1 MKLGSAFS
9 DLGRDTD
16 ATSNF
21 TSSAAVLARYH
32 HPIVVAG
39 LTSAM
44 GEHFTRKG
52 NLQEAA
58 RLYATSRDIYREVGQ
73 AQQFGYLSVLRAEL
87 LMLLGRDE
95 EAEVELFAVLPLI
108 EKFEL
113 RREAVAAVALLR
125 EAMAKR
131 RTDLKTMRTLRDRLE
146 EGLQ

>member
-1 MKLGSAFS
+1 
-9 DLGRDTD
+9 
-16 ATSNF
+16 
-21 TSSAAVLARYH
+21 
-32 HPIVVAG
+32 
-39 LTSAM
+39 M